1 MPRKKASSRRPL
13 AALPGTIARRIF
25 FIRGHR
31 VMLDGDLAALYGVE
45 TKVLNQAV
53 TRNSFRFPEDFSFRL
68 TTEEVRILRSHSV
81 TSSLHGGPR
90 YAPQVFT
97 EQGVAMLSGVLK
109 SRRAVDVNIAIMRAF
124 VHLRELLATHKELA
138 QRIDE
143 LEKKYDGKFAAVF
156 DALRELMSPSIR
168 EEKPRPRIGFSVER
182 EPRSRSRHLA
192 AVTPAPRSAGQ

>member
-1 MPRKKASSRRPL
+1 MPKKKASANRLL
-13 AALPGTIARRIF
+13 AALPGTIVQRIF
-25 FIRGHR
+25 LIRGHR
-31 VMLDGDLAALYGVE
+31 VMLAGDLADLYGVE

-53 TRNSFRFPEDFSFRL
+53 TRNHRRFPEDFSFRL
-68 TTEEVRILRSHSV
+68 TLTEVRNLRSQSV

-90 YAPQVFT
+90 YAPRVFT

-124 VHLRELLATHKELA
+124 VHLRELLATHKDLA

-143 LEKKYDGKFAAVF
+143 LEQKYDGKFAAVF

-168 EEKPRPRIGFSVER
+168 EEKPRPRIGFIVGR
-182 EPRSRSRHLA
+182 EPRSRSRRLA
-192 AVTPAPRSAGQ
+192 AVTPAPRSAGL